1 MNETAQK
8 ERAAERQAGR
18 PKDMTMTSRQD
29 STMVQAA
36 LSAADEGLYLHP
48 THSIGSDGECTC
60 GKGAKCRTPG
70 KHPILNDWQNKATR
84 DPATIRQW
92 FRKYSFA
99 NIACHVGK
107 SGLAVIDVDPRN
119 GGNESFIQLQR
130 EHGPIAAEMEALT
143 GGGGKHLYFRA
154 PADAHLPAKLAKGID
169 LQRGDKYVIL
179 PPSRHA
185 SGKLY
190 GWVEGKGIDARCML
204 DDLPEWCAEDR
215 VAQYSRAAI
224 PAAALTVIAEVFD
237 EEDIGDG
244 LSEVNA
250 RREEDQERDLP
261 RARSALKAIPADDR
275 ETWLS
280 VGAALKEDF
289 GEDGRELWD
298 EWAQTSSKFDG
309 SDQERTWNGFV
320 SRPGGVTIA
329 TVFHLAQKQ
338 GWKEERKEVTS
349 NAKGPDTGGDVSN
362 GRRFAK
368 AYRGLLKYCWAVK
381 KWLLWKGVRWVWCEG
396 GEAIHLA
403 KSVAAALF
411 EEAAGECAKNPSD
424 GERRRLQ
431 QALTVLNNER
441 RIAAMVSMAAS
452 EPGMGVP
459 NLAMLDADPMLVGVR
474 NGVIDLRRGALVDA
488 DPAMLITK
496 QVAASFDPS
505 AECPMWLEFLS
516 DIFLRDREVIDF
528 IQRALGYTLTGLVDE
543 EVLFFMYGHGANGK
557 SAFMNIIQAVFG
569 DYAVTVGP
577 ELIARSEGNEGDRH
591 KMKLFKMRLVS
602 ANEVGAG
609 DVWDDRR
616 VKDITSREIIST
628 RPLYGEL
635 INFMPTHA
643 TWIRGNHKPGILDA
657 GDGMW
662 RRIVLI
668 AFKRKFAVD
677 ERIPDLDRRILD
689 TERDGI
695 LRWMVDGCIEWQRG
709 GGLRIPAVIAA
720 ETAAYRAD
728 TDMLGEWVDECCE
741 QDWSERA
748 AIGEAYERY
757 KGWLIAQGVR
767 YPSRKVFARQM
778 GERGFDVVKSNGTR
792 YFEGLRLRVSRG
804 DAL

>member
-1 MNETAQK
+1 MTQTTQK
-8 ERAAERQAGR
+8 ERAAEGQTGR
-18 PKDMTMTSRQD
+18 PKDMTMKRGQD
-29 STMVQAA
+29 STMLQAA
-36 LSAADEGLYLHP
+36 LLYAAEGLSVFP
-48 THSIGSDGECTC
+48 VNSIGSDGECTC
-60 GKGAKCRTPG
+60 GKGVKCRTPG
-70 KHPILNDWQNKATR
+70 KHPLIDDWQHKATR
-84 DPATIRQW
+84 DGDTIHQW
-92 FRKYSFA
+92 FRKHPYA

-107 SGLAVIDVDPRN
+107 SGMAVIDIDPRN
-119 GGNESFIQLQR
+119 GGNESFAQLQR

-143 GGGGKHLYFRA
+143 GGGGNHLYFRA
-154 PADAHLPAKLAKGID
+154 PANAHLPAKLADGID
-169 LQRGDKYVIL
+169 LQRGDKYVVL

-185 SGKLY
+185 SGKRY
-190 GWVEGKGIDARCML
+190 AWADGKGIDARCML
-204 DDLPEWCAEDR
+204 DDLPEWCATGPRLRVVQAAVSDDLEDDMPEMT
-215 VAQYSRAAI
+215 RA
-224 PAAALTVIAEVFD
+224 LNMWRGEV
-237 EEDIGDG
+237 
-244 LSEVNA
+244 S
-250 RREEDQERDLP
+250 ERDFE
-261 RARSALKAIPADDR
+261 RVTGALKAIPPDDR
-275 ETWLS
+275 ETWRN

-298 EWAQTSSKFDG
+298 EWAQTSSKYDD
-309 SDQERTWNGFV
+309 SDQEQTWNGFT

-329 TVFHLAQKQ
+329 TIFHLAQKH

-349 NAKGPDTGGDVSN
+349 NTNGPDTGGDTSN
-362 GRRFAK
+362 GRRFAR

-403 KSVAAALF
+403 KSVATALF

-431 QALTVLNNER
+431 QALTVLNNAR
-441 RIAAMVSMAAS
+441 RLDAMVSLAAS

-459 NLAMLDADPMLVGVR
+459 NPGMLDADPWLAGVR
-474 NGVIDLRRGALVDA
+474 NGVINLRTATLVDA

-496 QVAASFDPS
+496 QVAATFDPS
-505 AECPMWLEFLS
+505 AECPMWREFLM
-516 DIFLRDREVIDF
+516 DIFNRDLEVISF

-557 SAFMNIIQAVFG
+557 SVFANIIHAVFG
-569 DYAVTVGP
+569 DYAQTVGP
-577 ELIARSEGNEGDRH
+577 ELIARSENNEGDRH
-591 KMKLFKMRLVS
+591 KMKLFKARLVL
-602 ANEVGAG
+602 ANEVGSG

-616 VKDITSREIIST
+616 VKDITSREPISA
-628 RPLYGEL
+628 RPLYGEV
-635 INFMPTHA
+635 IDFMPTHA

-668 AFKRKFAVD
+668 AFKRQFAID

-689 TERDGI
+689 AERDGI
-695 LRWMVDGCIEWQRG
+695 LRWVVDGCIDWQRG

-748 AIGEAYERY
+748 AIGEAYEGY

-778 GERGFDVVKSNGTR
+778 AERGFDVVKSHGTR

-804 DAL
+804 DSV